1 MSLDPIAADPTYE
14 KSLKAV
20 EGDVDAY
27 PAEDEELKLVME
39 IFKIGLKNCSPKVL
53 LTLMPPDEE
62 HSLNTEHI
70 KSHLQKYRNNAH
82 KSIENFSAYYES
94 ELKAKFMEF
103 SKNDSWKKDPEL
115 DLEKVSAAAL
125 HVNEANS
132 GRVVETSGARNSQ
145 RELRSSTN
153 GGSSHNS
160 GSGEVDAILNKHTL
174 LFTDFV
180 EITDE
185 LVELGNELKRSLNQL
200 ELSRGTSSKKRRY

>member
-1 MSLDPIAADPTYE
+1 M
-14 KSLKAV
+14 
-20 EGDVDAY
+20 
-27 PAEDEELKLVME
+27 
-39 IFKIGLKNCSPKVL
+39 
-53 LTLMPPDEE
+53 
-62 HSLNTEHI
+62 NTEHI
-70 KSHLQKYRNNAH
+70 KSHLQKYRNNAN

-132 GRVVETSGARNSQ
+132 GRVVETSGPGIH

-160 GSGEVDAILNKHTL
+160 GSGEVDAILNKHAL

-200 ELSRGTSSKKRRY
+200 GLSRGTSTKRRY